1 MPIPG
6 STLFPSQ
13 VPPGFNASSP
23 PSQRSQ
29 VFSSTVD
36 LFRERFLDLL
46 HQAPPLYPFA
56 SGGSRLL
63 DGNSTY
69 AEELE
74 NFIADFHG
82 APSGLLFNSGFDAN
96 VGVFSCIPQ
105 PGDLIVHD
113 ELIHASAREG
123 MRLSRAGKRVPF
135 SHSSPSS
142 LDEVLQSQIADD
154 PLIQTGSRNVFI
166 AIESIYSMDG
176 DIAPIQDF
184 IRVVDRLLPRGNGY
198 FIVDEAH
205 ATGAFGPRGA
215 GVVQGLG
222 VEKRMFIRVHTFGKA
237 LASHGAIVLC
247 CPDTRD
253 YLINYA
259 RSLIYTT
266 AMGFPFL
273 ASIRAAYE
281 LLAEGETEQH
291 QTKLQQLVAYF
302 RDRLAEVDAW
312 DPAAFQVDHFPTSPI
327 FSVRSRFPRQ
337 LAAACQQKGFVVRA
351 IMAPTV
357 PAGRERVRVC
367 LHAGNTVEEID
378 GQQVCIPRHLPLLP
392 RSGSKS
398 SQHHHNNTELVL
410 VVGSKQAMA
419 SCSSCYKPTCPGAE
433 SCQTLYAISD
443 LVVTY
448 AQPEPTPATSLNAPT
463 SAPNTQIPTE
473 QAPIDESSS
482 DKEKNW
488 KSKLAIEATECVFR
502 DIHLSAPPFP
512 FRQRWDAAARH
523 EIGERKNRGK
533 KRKRREYEEY
543 DDEEDYEYYNSEEF
557 HRMYDAIAAAV
568 VTVTAA
574 NTSAHPSK
582 RRKKAMKKRKQ
593 GRAAAGDGVAG
604 PAGSSA

>member
-1 MPIPG
+1 MD
-6 STLFPSQ
+6 
-13 VPPGFNASSP
+13 SSP
-23 PSQRSQ
+23 PKSLRESLRQALLRREAKSSRRRLTVLPQ
-29 VFSSTVD
+29 SSVDFSSNDFLSLSTSPA
-36 LFRERFLDLL
+36 FRGRFLDLL
-46 HQAPPLYPFA
+46 HRAPPLYPFA

-74 NFIADFHG
+74 KFIAEFHS

-105 PGDLIVHD
+105 PGDLIVYD

-135 SHSSPSS
+135 SHSSPDS
-142 LDEVLQSQIADD
+142 LDEVLQSHIAAD
-154 PLIQTGSRNVFI
+154 PLIQRGSRSVFI

-184 IRVVDRLLPRGNGY
+184 LRVVDRLLPQGNGY

-205 ATGAFGPRGA
+205 ATGVFGPRGA
-215 GVVQGLG
+215 GVVQSLG

-281 LLAEGETEQH
+281 LLVEGQTEPH

-302 RDRLAEVDAW
+302 RDRLAELDAG
-312 DPAAFQVDHFPTSPI
+312 DSAAFQVDHFPTSPI

-337 LAAACQQKGFVVRA
+337 LAAACQQKGYVVRA

-357 PAGRERVRVC
+357 PAGRER
-367 LHAGNTVEEID
+367 
-378 GQQVCIPRHLPLLP
+378 
-392 RSGSKS
+392 
-398 SQHHHNNTELVL
+398 
-410 VVGSKQAMA
+410 

-433 SCQTLYAISD
+433 SCQTLHAISD

-448 AQPEPTPATSLNAPT
+448 AQPPDPTSPPLDVATPAPT
-463 SAPNTQIPTE
+463 AEIPAE
-473 QAPIDESSS
+473 QASVDASHS
-482 DKEKNW
+482 DSDSDGKINW
-488 KSKLAIEATECVFR
+488 KNKLAIEATECVFR
-502 DIHLSAPPFP
+502 GVRLSVPPFP
-512 FRQRWDAAARH
+512 FRQRWNEAACH
-523 EIGERKNRGK
+523 EIGERKNRGR
-533 KRKRREYEEY
+533 KRKRREYEEC
-543 DDEEDYEYYNSEEF
+543 DDEEYEYVDNGNF
-557 HRMYDAIAAAV
+557 QRMYDTIAAAALA
-568 VTVTAA
+568 TIAAA
-574 NTSAHPSK
+574 NTTSHPTK
-582 RRKKAMKKRKQ
+582 RRKKAMKKKQ
-593 GRAAAGDGVAG
+593 GGGSPG
-604 PAGSSA
+604 SAGSPA

>member
-1 MPIPG
+1 MD
-6 STLFPSQ
+6 
-13 VPPGFNASSP
+13 SSP
-23 PSQRSQ
+23 PKSLRESLRQALLRREAKSSRRRLTVLPQ
-29 VFSSTVD
+29 SSVDFSSNDFLSLSTSPA
-36 LFRERFLDLL
+36 FRGRFLDLL
-46 HQAPPLYPFA
+46 HRAPPLYPFA

-74 NFIADFHG
+74 KFIAEFHS

-105 PGDLIVHD
+105 PGDLIVYD

-135 SHSSPSS
+135 SHSSPDS
-142 LDEVLQSQIADD
+142 LDEVLQSHIAAD
-154 PLIQTGSRNVFI
+154 PLIQRGSRSVFI

-184 IRVVDRLLPRGNGY
+184 LRVVDRLLPQGNGY

-205 ATGAFGPRGA
+205 ATGVFGPRGA
-215 GVVQGLG
+215 GVVQSLG

-281 LLAEGETEQH
+281 LLVEGQTEPH

-302 RDRLAEVDAW
+302 RDRLAELDAG
-312 DPAAFQVDHFPTSPI
+312 DSAAFQVDHFPTSPI

-337 LAAACQQKGFVVRA
+337 LAAACQQKGYVVRA

-367 LHAGNTVEEID
+367 LHAGNTMEEID
-378 GQQVCIPRHLPLLP
+378 G
-392 RSGSKS
+392 
-398 SQHHHNNTELVL
+398 LVDTF
-410 VVGSKQAMA
+410 K

-433 SCQTLYAISD
+433 SCQTLHAISD

-448 AQPEPTPATSLNAPT
+448 AQPPDPTSPPLDVATPAPT
-463 SAPNTQIPTE
+463 AEFPAE
-473 QAPIDESSS
+473 QASVDASHS
-482 DKEKNW
+482 DSDSDGKINW
-488 KSKLAIEATECVFR
+488 KNKLAIEATECVFR
-502 DIHLSAPPFP
+502 GVRLSVPPFP
-512 FRQRWDAAARH
+512 FRQRWDEAACH
-523 EIGERKNRGK
+523 EIGERKNRGR
-533 KRKRREYEEY
+533 KRTRREYEEC
-543 DDEEDYEYYNSEEF
+543 DDEEYEYVDNGNF
-557 HRMYDAIAAAV
+557 QTMDDTIAAAALA
-568 VTVTAA
+568 TIAAA
-574 NTSAHPSK
+574 NTTSHPTK
-582 RRKKAMKKRKQ
+582 RRKKAMRKKQ
-593 GRAAAGDGVAG
+593 GGGSPGSARS
-604 PAGSSA
+604 PA

>member
-1 MPIPG
+1 MD
-6 STLFPSQ
+6 
-13 VPPGFNASSP
+13 SSP
-23 PSQRSQ
+23 PKSLRESLRQALLRREAKSSRRRLTVLPQ
-29 VFSSTVD
+29 SSVDFSSNDFLSLSTSPA
-36 LFRERFLDLL
+36 FRGRFLDLL
-46 HQAPPLYPFA
+46 HRAPPLYPFA

-74 NFIADFHG
+74 KFIAEFHS

-105 PGDLIVHD
+105 PGDLIVYD

-135 SHSSPSS
+135 SHSSPDS
-142 LDEVLQSQIADD
+142 LDEVLQSHIAAD
-154 PLIQTGSRNVFI
+154 PLIQRGSRSVFI

-184 IRVVDRLLPRGNGY
+184 LRVVDRLLPQGNGY

-205 ATGAFGPRGA
+205 ATGVFGPRGA
-215 GVVQGLG
+215 GVVQSLG

-281 LLAEGETEQH
+281 LLVEGQTEPH

-302 RDRLAEVDAW
+302 RDRLAELDAG
-312 DPAAFQVDHFPTSPI
+312 DSAAFQVDHFPTSPI

-337 LAAACQQKGFVVRA
+337 LAAACQQKGYVVRA

-367 LHAGNTVEEID
+367 LHAGNTMEEID
-378 GQQVCIPRHLPLLP
+378 G
-392 RSGSKS
+392 
-398 SQHHHNNTELVL
+398 LVDTF
-410 VVGSKQAMA
+410 K

-433 SCQTLYAISD
+433 SCQTLHAISD

-448 AQPEPTPATSLNAPT
+448 AQLPDPTSPPLDVATPAPT
-463 SAPNTQIPTE
+463 AEIPAE
-473 QAPIDESSS
+473 QASVDASHS
-482 DKEKNW
+482 DSDSDGKINW
-488 KSKLAIEATECVFR
+488 KNKLAIEATECVFR
-502 DIHLSAPPFP
+502 GVRLSVPPFP
-512 FRQRWDAAARH
+512 FRQRWNEAACH
-523 EIGERKNRGK
+523 EIGERKNRGR
-533 KRKRREYEEY
+533 KRKRREYEEC
-543 DDEEDYEYYNSEEF
+543 DDEEYEYVDNGNF
-557 HRMYDAIAAAV
+557 QRMYDTIAAAALA
-568 VTVTAA
+568 TIAAA
-574 NTSAHPSK
+574 NTTSHPTK
-582 RRKKAMKKRKQ
+582 RRKKAMKKKQ
-593 GRAAAGDGVAG
+593 GGGSPG
-604 PAGSSA
+604 SAGSPA

>member
-1 MPIPG
+1 
-6 STLFPSQ
+6 
-13 VPPGFNASSP
+13 
-23 PSQRSQ
+23 
-29 VFSSTVD
+29 
-36 LFRERFLDLL
+36 
-46 HQAPPLYPFA
+46 
-56 SGGSRLL
+56 L
-63 DGNSTY
+63 DGNSIY

-74 NFIADFHG
+74 NFIAGFHN

-105 PGDLIVHD
+105 PGDLIVYD

-142 LDEVLQSQIADD
+142 LDEVLQSHIAAD

-184 IRVVDRLLPRGNGY
+184 IQVVDRLLPRGNGY

-205 ATGAFGPRGA
+205 ATGVFGPRGE

-302 RDRLAEVDAW
+302 RDRLAELDAW

-378 GQQVCIPRHLPLLP
+378 GLVDTFKVWL
-392 RSGSKS
+392 
-398 SQHHHNNTELVL
+398 SQT
-410 VVGSKQAMA
+410 M
-419 SCSSCYKPTCPGAE
+419 
-433 SCQTLYAISD
+433 
-443 LVVTY
+443 
-448 AQPEPTPATSLNAPT
+448 
-463 SAPNTQIPTE
+463 
-473 QAPIDESSS
+473 
-482 DKEKNW
+482 EK
-488 KSKLAIEATECVFR
+488 KV
-502 DIHLSAPPFP
+502 
-512 FRQRWDAAARH
+512 ARL
-523 EIGERKNRGK
+523 
-533 KRKRREYEEY
+533 
-543 DDEEDYEYYNSEEF
+543 
-557 HRMYDAIAAAV
+557 
-568 VTVTAA
+568 
-574 NTSAHPSK
+574 
-582 RRKKAMKKRKQ
+582 
-593 GRAAAGDGVAG
+593 
-604 PAGSSA
+604 